1 MDRFIKEY
9 HGKKLIDWGAQNS
22 SDFLSF
28 ARKFKNYLKRSVSPY
43 GIDVAEFYVGH
54 YYISGFV
61 EKEGKF
67 VYFNYDF
74 PRGQK
79 IDTDVRGC
87 HGGVLIRTAKDVKD
101 YRGGQNN
108 FTSIARIGEDINSLL
123 GKEKVRTISFNSIG
137 NDPNLP
143 LRAGKG

>member
-101 YRGGQNN
+101 YRGRAEQLHQYCPDRRRYQQLAGQRK
-108 FTSIARIGEDINSLL
+108 SADHKL
-123 GKEKVRTISFNSIG
+123 
-137 NDPNLP
+137 
-143 LRAGKG
+143 